1 MIGYIVIVPGS
12 QKGGAMHSGSSNATE
27 TAGKTCIYCGEDCS
41 NRPRVRDRQGRYAC
55 HACVK
60 AASRQWESHCALS
73 HEVNPEILLA
83 PEPELPPEVVR
94 VDCPICL
101 REIRP
106 PETRCERCNYDSQTG
121 LTPETLVGLREL
133 GPEALICVKCKYDLR
148 GLKQMRCPEC
158 GEPIRPRAS
167 KVKKAGRFK
176 DEATRQAYR
185 APLLMI
191 GIAGTVYVLWAGAL
205 GGPLAIPA
213 VLLYLAFQVIT
224 GVIVFFLCSVIAFG
238 FDAPWHLTF
247 LRLTGIYC
255 VVNLASLAISVVV
268 GGSIILNVVVLLVF
282 IQMLMSFLELDLV
295 QAIGLGFALFIFRV
309 VLVVGLVAFGMTLI

>member
-1 MIGYIVIVPGS
+1 
-12 QKGGAMHSGSSNATE
+12 MHNGSSNAAA

-41 NRPRVRDRQGRYAC
+41 TRPRVRDQQGRYAC
-55 HACVK
+55 QACVK
-60 AASRQWESHCALS
+60 AASLQWESQGALS
-73 HEVNPEILLA
+73 DEVNPEILLA

-106 PETRCERCNYDSQTG
+106 PETRCERCNYDSKVG
-121 LTPETLVGLREL
+121 LTPETLLGQREL
-133 GPEALICVKCKYDLR
+133 GPEALICAKCKYDLR
-148 GLKQMRCPEC
+148 GLRQMRCPEC
-158 GEPIRPRAS
+158 GEAIRPRA
-167 KVKKAGRFK
+167 KKGKKAGRFK
-176 DEATRQAYR
+176 DDATREAYR
-185 APLLMI
+185 VPLLMI
-191 GIAGTVYVLWAGAL
+191 GIAGGIYVLWAGSL
-205 GGPLAIPA
+205 GGSLAVPA

-224 GVIVFFLCSVIAFG
+224 GMIVFFLCSLFAFG

-255 VVNLASLAISVVV
+255 VVNLASLAISEVV

-295 QAIGLGFALFIFRV
+295 QAIGLGFALFIFRML
-309 VLVVGLVAFGMTLI
+309 LVIGLVAVGMALV